1 MFWPPPEAWRE
12 TSPMNPAFRF
22 AMATALL
29 ALPATA
35 PAQITT
41 ELDAYWAEVSRTVE
55 EGDFEGYAEL
65 YHPDAVLVMKSSGTV
80 PIAEAVAG
88 WKQLFV
94 DTHAG
99 KAMAGVEF
107 RLTERLNDATTA
119 HETGLF
125 RYTFEPEEGDDAVSL
140 VRFEALLVKRDGRW
154 LMVMEYQKDP
164 TSDAEWGAAG

>member
-1 MFWPPPEAWRE
+1 MK
-12 TSPMNPAFRF
+12 PALRF
-22 AMATALL
+22 AIAAVLL
-29 ALPATA
+29 ALPATS
-35 PAQITT
+35 PAQVTT
-41 ELDAYWAEVSRTVE
+41 ELDEYWAEVSRKVA

-80 PIAEAVAG
+80 PIAGALAG

-119 HETGLF
+119 HETGMF

-164 TSDAEWGAAG
+164 ATDEDWVAAG

>member
-1 MFWPPPEAWRE
+1 MVRVL
-12 TSPMNPAFRF
+12 RF
-22 AMATALL
+22 TTVAALL

-35 PAQITT
+35 PAQVNT

-55 EGDFEGYAEL
+55 EGDIEGYASL
-65 YHPDAVLVMKSSGTV
+65 YHPDAVLVMLGRGTV
-80 PIAEAVAG
+80 PIGEALAG
-88 WKQLFV
+88 WKQLFA

-99 KAMAGVEF
+99 KAVAGVEF

-125 RYTFEPEEGDDAVSL
+125 RYTFEPEEGDNSVSL

-164 TSDAEWGAAG
+164 ATDAEWAAAG